1 MKRLIIERIDLEDF
15 KTILNEV
22 LKAVILGSQDEFINV
37 QQASE
42 YCKIPITTIYEYTS
56 MKKIPFHKKGK
67 KLFFV
72 KQELSDWMK
81 NIKKAEGGEL

>member
-1 MKRLIIERIDLEDF
+1 MKRLIIDRIDLEEF
-15 KTILNEV
+15 KTILNEAIKS
-22 LKAVILGSQDEFINV
+22 LQGSQDEFINV

-42 YCKIPITTIYEYTS
+42 YCKIPITTLYEYTS
-56 MKKIPFHKKGK
+56 TKKIPFHKKGK

-81 NIKKAEGGEL
+81 NIKKTEGGEL